1 MVCCVFQAT
10 NLVKITDQE
19 SPRGLSQVSKK
30 PAINYIR
37 CWQLAFIRLNLF
49 RNFCQTDK
57 NNFRL
62 RVQIQVFLNP
72 FFS

>member
-30 PAINYIR
+30 PAINYIH
-37 CWQLAFIRLNLF
+37 CF
-49 RNFCQTDK
+49 K
-57 NNFRL
+57 
-62 RVQIQVFLNP
+62 
-72 FFS
+72 